1 MPLSEVNLIRNE
13 TGKYRSDSADEIQA
27 ARVRKTEEGVS
38 EKGSK
43 NFEGAWKGERSRKIS
58 FLLLS
63 TTSLIHRIRIAG
75 WILDELYSTSAR
87 SNYWIDRLDCNNIIY
102 FGNVSI
108 RLFHKQCRLFYQR
121 LTRQSEYYLKKEFK
135 KFKTY

>member
-75 WILDELYSTSAR
+75 
-87 SNYWIDRLDCNNIIY
+87 
-102 FGNVSI
+102 
-108 RLFHKQCRLFYQR
+108 
-121 LTRQSEYYLKKEFK
+121 
-135 KFKTY
+135 